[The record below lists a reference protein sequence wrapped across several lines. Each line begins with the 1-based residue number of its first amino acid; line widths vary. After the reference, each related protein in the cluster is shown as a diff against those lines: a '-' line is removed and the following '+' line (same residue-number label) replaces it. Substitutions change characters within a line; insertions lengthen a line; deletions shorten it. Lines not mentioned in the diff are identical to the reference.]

1 MEIKKKIL
9 VQVDDIEK
17 FTHNDLIDTSFLK
30 NLITKLKKQQH
41 LEFCEIITS
50 FKTLIFSRKSSECR
64 VKL

>member
-1 MEIKKKIL
+1 MKLKIRL
-9 VQVDDIEK
+9 TALQK